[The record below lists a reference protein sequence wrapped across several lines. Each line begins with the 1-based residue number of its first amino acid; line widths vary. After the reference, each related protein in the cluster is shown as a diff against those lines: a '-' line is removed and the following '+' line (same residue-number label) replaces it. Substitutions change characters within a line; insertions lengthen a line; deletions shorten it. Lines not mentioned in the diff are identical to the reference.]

1 METFF
6 KRWHLNSAIEVDVD
20 ASVNILR
27 DHQKDFFLKSKNS
40 IFRLLCRAPTFLF
53 PSKTPSWGQQ
63 RIMTMVYAV
72 SLCLLQE
79 QLWVPHRISTEKN
92 GCLCFELLKK
102 KKGICESFSLWF
114 PALTNFFQIN
124 SNRGKQENLL
134 THTHSYP
141 RSYSVQVGDAIHFSF
156 ILLLCIVYFPAMNLY
171 F

>member
-40 IFRLLCRAPTFLF
+40 IFRLLCREPPLSCSPVKHHHEGNNASWLWFMQSAF
-53 PSKTPSWGQQ
+53 VSSKNSSGFHIEYLQKK
-63 RIMTMVYAV
+63 MDVYV
-72 SLCLLQE
+72 L
-79 QLWVPHRISTEKN
+79 N
-92 GCLCFELLKK
+92 FKK